1 MSDTPSPRL
10 ADVATAA
17 DVSLATAS
25 RVLSGNDRVS
35 PALRERVLAAA
46 QQLKFVP
53 NAHAQA
59 LARADTSTVGLM
71 VHDVSDPYFSEIAR
85 GVLRVASDNN
95 LMALI
100 SNSFRDPERELTYV
114 QALRAQ
120 RVSAIVLTGS
130 GFRDPEHRER
140 AAAELQAFEAT
151 GGRVALVGR
160 HELPVDAILPDNRG
174 GAREMGRYLLSLGHR
189 RIGVISGPTTLTTV
203 EDRLTGLREAL
214 AEGGVELSPSRVA
227 EGDFSRDGGHEATYE
242 LLDTDPELTAI
253 FALNDSMAIG
263 ALAALRARGV
273 HVPEDVSVVG
283 FDDIPQTVDVTPS
296 LTTVRLDM
304 EGMGALAMDL
314 ALREP
319 AARPRRRRMTS
330 ELVMRDSTWQLR

>member
-10 ADVATAA
+10 ADVANAA
-17 DVSLATAS
+17 EVSLATAS
-25 RVLSGNDRVS
+25 RVLSGSDRVS
-35 PALRERVLAAA
+35 PVLRDRVLAAA
-46 QQLKFVP
+46 RQLNFVP

-85 GVLRVASDNN
+85 GVLRVAGDNE

-100 SNSFRDPERELTYV
+100 SNSYRDPERELTYI

-130 GFRDPEHRER
+130 GFRDTDHGQR
-140 AAAELQAFEAT
+140 ATAELQAFEAT

-160 HELPVDAILPDNRG
+160 HDLPVDAVLPNNRG
-174 GAREMGRYLLSLGHR
+174 GAREMGRYLLGLGHR
-189 RIGVISGPTTLTTV
+189 RIGVIAGPTMLTTV
-203 EDRLTGLREAL
+203 EDRLLGLREAL
-214 AEGGVELSPSRVA
+214 EEEGIELPATRLV
-227 EGDFSRDGGHEATYE
+227 EGDFTRDGGYEATHE
-242 LLDTDPELTAI
+242 LLAADNGLTAI
-253 FALNDSMAIG
+253 FALNDAMAIG
-263 ALAALRARGV
+263 ALAALRAHGIR
-273 HVPEDVSVVG
+273 VPEDVSLAG
-283 FDDIPQTVDVTPS
+283 FDDIPTTVDVTPP

-314 ALREP
+314 ALRGP
-319 AARPRRRRMTS
+319 ASRPRRRRMNS
-330 ELVMRDSTWQLR
+330 ELVVRDSTQRIP